1 MLMFRSPGWALKKR
15 QLKAGYAHKLHISAT
30 AGSMISTDKNPQKMN
45 KTSHL
50 GGPKGEE
57 TN

>member
-1 MLMFRSPGWALKKR
+1 MFRSPGWALKKR